1 MSPLLD
7 VSVNVTRAGD
17 TASLF
22 PEGLPGPTALVLWL
36 GPLGG
41 VPRFQGSGDPCATA
55 LGPGATLGEPAE
67 LRCWAVVELPFISS
81 APVFFGEEA
90 VTLFLLLRE
99 MHLEPNEGS
108 KV

>member
-1 MSPLLD
+1 M
-7 VSVNVTRAGD
+7 
-17 TASLF
+17 
-22 PEGLPGPTALVLWL
+22 
-36 GPLGG
+36 LGG
-41 VPRFQGSGDPCATA
+41 
-55 LGPGATLGEPAE
+55 GPGARVTPVPLPLAPWPCPVLGKPAG
-67 LRCWAVVELPFISS
+67 LRCGAVVELPFTSS